1 MINVMRAVNVLVL
14 ISTRVVSPIR
24 CISKWPA
31 IILAVSRAA
40 SATGWMNRLIV
51 SIITGIGLRK
61 VGVPCGKK
69 WARDAFVLLQRPVIT
84 TPAHRGI
91 AIPTFIE
98 SCVVGVNEWGNSPRR
113 LVEPINRMSDIS
125 ISDQVCPLWL

>member
-69 WARDAFVLLQRPVIT
+69 W
-84 TPAHRGI
+84 GGKG
-91 AIPTFIE
+91 
-98 SCVVGVNEWGNSPRR
+98 VGEEN
-113 LVEPINRMSDIS
+113 
-125 ISDQVCPLWL
+125 